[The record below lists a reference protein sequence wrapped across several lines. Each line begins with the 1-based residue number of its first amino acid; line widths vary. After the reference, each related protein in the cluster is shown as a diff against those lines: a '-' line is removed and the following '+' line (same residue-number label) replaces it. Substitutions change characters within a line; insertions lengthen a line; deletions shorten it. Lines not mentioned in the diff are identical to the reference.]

1 MFLPRV
7 NLERRAAW
15 YKDGEPEAMSPVDAQ
30 VGAAAQPDVVGWRR
44 GVCAGRPQPLS
55 P

>member
-30 VGAAAQPDVVGWRR
+30 VR
-44 GVCAGRPQPLS
+44 LS
-55 P
+55 GGSGERTLQEG